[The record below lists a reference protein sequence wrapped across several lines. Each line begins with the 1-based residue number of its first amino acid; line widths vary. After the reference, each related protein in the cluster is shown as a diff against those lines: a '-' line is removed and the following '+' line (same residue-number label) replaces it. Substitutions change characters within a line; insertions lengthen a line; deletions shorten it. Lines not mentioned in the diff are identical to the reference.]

1 MPGAVKPLAPRPD
14 HTAMT
19 TPKDQD
25 AALEADLASRGEA
38 RMSTEGLCC
47 HVGRVLDLS
56 GSGMRLLVPWKTAPR
71 VGDPETYV
79 FGESPDEFRVM
90 GTVRWVRPAG
100 RLHKRAEVGVEF
112 VGITPARRDAIRRF
126 AATGDQSGLN
136 ESADERVRVE
146 YPDLYKLFHLS
157 PYASQ
162 EDIRRA
168 YHKLAKTLHPDRS
181 SHPEAESKFAE
192 VQKAYSILRD
202 RELRA
207 KYDERLANEQRR
219 AA

>member
-1 MPGAVKPLAPRPD
+1 MSDQTQHPAEPGGY
-14 HTAMT
+14 
-19 TPKDQD
+19 
-25 AALEADLASRGEA
+25 AARNEV
-38 RMSTEGLCC
+38 RMATQGLCC
-47 HVGRVLDLS
+47 HAGNVLDMS
-56 GSGMRLLVPWKTAPR
+56 GGGMRVVVPWKSAPR

-79 FGESPDEFRVM
+79 FGEGPEEIRLM

-112 VGITPARRDAIRRF
+112 VGLTDQKRTALRRF
-126 AATGDQSGLN
+126 AATGDVSPVVAEQGA
-136 ESADERVRVE
+136 EAGQDRVRVE
-146 YPDLYKLFHLS
+146 FPDLYKIFHLS
-157 PYASQ
+157 VYASQ

-168 YHKLAKTLHPDRS
+168 YHKLAKAIHPDRCDD
-181 SHPEAESKFAE
+181 PEAEAKFAE

>member
-1 MPGAVKPLAPRPD
+1 MSD
-14 HTAMT
+14 HSRSPAES
-19 TPKDQD
+19 
-25 AALEADLASRGEA
+25 AAYASRDEV
-38 RMSTEGLCC
+38 RMSTKGLSC
-47 HVGRVLDLS
+47 HAGNVLDMS
-56 GSGMRLLVPWKTAPR
+56 GGGMRVVVPWKSAPR
-71 VGDPETYV
+71 VGDPETYI
-79 FGESPDEFRVM
+79 FGEGPDEIRLM

-112 VGITPARRDAIRRF
+112 VGLTEGKRAALRRF
-126 AATGDQSGLN
+126 AATGDGSAVLAEQNAEAGQS
-136 ESADERVRVE
+136 RVRVE
-146 YPDLYKLFHLS
+146 FPDLYKIFHLS
-157 PYASQ
+157 VYASQ

-168 YHKLAKTLHPDRS
+168 YHKLAKTIHPDRCDA
-181 SHPEAESKFAE
+181 PDAEAKFAE